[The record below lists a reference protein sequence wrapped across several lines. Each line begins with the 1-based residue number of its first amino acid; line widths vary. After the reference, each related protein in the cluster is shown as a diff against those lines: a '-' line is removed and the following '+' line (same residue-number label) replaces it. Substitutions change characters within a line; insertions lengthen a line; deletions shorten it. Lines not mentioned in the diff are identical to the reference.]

1 MPEECLLSARQWPD
15 RQKRQSF
22 CLMFFWAASKGKGST
37 REGRVKAHMDVTER
51 QRPEEQKKILRGTDR
66 KTEIH

>member
-1 MPEECLLSARQWPD
+1 MPIKCQAVARQAEKTELLSG
-15 RQKRQSF
+15 
-22 CLMFFWAASKGKGST
+22 MFFWAASKGKGST
-37 REGRVKAHMDVTER
+37 RERRVKAHMDVTER